1 MRLTILLLMSAG
13 LASPAL
19 VDRVAIA
26 IGYQVITESQISE
39 ELRVTALLNHLPVVE
54 NANAR
59 RAAADRLIQQFLIR
73 RETEVSHFPPP
84 EQAEVAAYSAQ
95 VEQDFGD
102 AARLR
107 QELQKYKLD
116 ESALRDHL
124 SLQLTTMRF
133 IEFRFRPEL
142 AASDP
147 EVEQRTDQALNIWLG
162 QARRR
167 FDIVYLD
174 KSLR

>member
-1 MRLTILLLMSAG
+1 MRLIVFLLLSAG
-13 LASPAL
+13 LVHAAI

-26 IGYQVITESQISE
+26 IGYQAITASQIDE
-39 ELRVTALLNHLPVVE
+39 ELRVTALLNHLPVAE

-59 RAAADRLIQQFLIR
+59 RDAADRLIQQFLIT
-73 RETEVSHFPPP
+73 RETEVSHFPAP
-84 EQAEVAAYSAQ
+84 ERADVDTYYQQ
-95 VEQDFGD
+95 IEQDFGGTP
-102 AARLR
+102 RLR

-116 ESALRDHL
+116 ESVFRDHL
-124 SLQLTTMRF
+124 SLQLTTLRF
-133 IEFRFRPEL
+133 VEFRFRPEF
-142 AASDP
+142 AVSDS

-167 FDIVYLD
+167 FNILYLD